1 MFSIIPKDDARQALR
16 VRRNLLAIGMA
27 GVHLMMCCAM
37 YYRGLFRISFTEFIV
52 FNIFL
57 WIGHFSIFAIIRT
70 GFSQRFFDPSLTFA
84 QILWTASCV
93 MLTAYFLNDLRP
105 VVLMLFLV
113 GMLFGFMRLNFR
125 EFIFLSLYAV
135 ILYGAVI
142 GLLYRFH
149 PRAIDV
155 GKEIVV
161 WCSFSLVTFCFAL
174 MGREVSRMRE
184 ALRAQNIQLSG
195 EISERKRAQEELQFK
210 KAYFEGLVDNMPD
223 GIAIFDDEGIITEIN
238 PQFMEMFGY
247 LEEEALGK
255 HISELVGPPDR
266 SKEVNAYRREI
277 ASGQSLNV
285 ETVRMKKDGARID
298 VSLRSAPIVV
308 DNARVGRFVIYRD
321 ISPRK
326 QAESE
331 RARLE
336 SQLQQSRKME
346 AIATLAGGIA
356 HKFNNALTP
365 IMGHIGLLEMK
376 YDEDEETAASLADMK
391 AASRHVAHLTSQLL
405 AYAKGGKYQSRT
417 VSLSD
422 FVQGA
427 LPLIRPSLDSRVRLD
442 TDLPATTMD
451 VKIDP
456 TQMQMVLSAVVANAN
471 DAIEGKGRIRILVG
485 DAQLDE
491 AFVKVHPGF
500 EPGAYVALTVE
511 DDGKGM
517 DKETQTRIFEP
528 FFTTHF
534 IGRGLG
540 MAAVYG
546 IVTNHGGSITVD
558 SELEKGTTVRIYLPA
573 VSVGSRNLGM
583 KPAGEPIAK
592 PVMGRGNIL
601 VIEDEASVMQLTR
614 AVLERLGYGVFEAE
628 TGKKAVETARDLN
641 VKIDLVL
648 LDIKLPDMT
657 GNQLYP
663 LIMEARPDMKVL
675 VCSGYSL
682 DGPAQE
688 ILNAGAEGFVQKP
701 FSIATLSAKL
711 KQLLGNTVHENQS

>member
-37 YYRGLFRISFTEFIV
+37 YYRGLFRLSLTEFIV
-52 FNIFL
+52 FAVAL

-70 GFSQRFFDPSLTFA
+70 GFSQRFSDPSLTFA

-93 MLTAYFLNDLRP
+93 ILTAYFLNDLRP

-113 GMLFGFMRLNFR
+113 GMLFGFLRLNFR
-125 EFIFLSLYAV
+125 EFIFLSFYAV
-135 ILYGAVI
+135 ILYGGII

-149 PRAIDV
+149 PRVIEV
-155 GKEIVV
+155 EKEIIS

-174 MGREVSRMRE
+174 MGREVNRMRE
-184 ALRAQNIQLSG
+184 ALRTRNIQLRG
-195 EISERKRAQEELQFK
+195 EISERKKAQEELQFK
-210 KAYFEGLVDNMPD
+210 NAYFEGLVDNMPD

-238 PQFMEMFGY
+238 LQFMEMFGY
-247 LEEEALGK
+247 LEEEALGQ

-365 IMGHIGLLEMK
+365 IIGHIGLLEMK

-391 AASRHVAHLTSQLL
+391 AAGRHVAHLTNQLL

-427 LPLIRPSLDSRVRLD
+427 LPLIQSSLDSRVRLD
-442 TDLPATTMD
+442 TDLPITTMD
-451 VKIDP
+451 VEIDP

-471 DAIEGKGRIRILVG
+471 DAIEGKGRIRISVG
-485 DAQLDE
+485 EAQLDE
-491 AFVKVHPGF
+491 AFVKVHPGLKS
-500 EPGAYVALTVE
+500 GAYVALTVE

-517 DKETQTRIFEP
+517 DKETRARIFEP

-558 SELEKGTTVRIYLPA
+558 SELEKGTTVQIYLPA
-573 VSVGSRNLGM
+573 VTAGSPNLGAKHSG
-583 KPAGEPIAK
+583 KPMAK

-601 VIEDEASVMQLTR
+601 VIEDEASVLQLTR
-614 AVLERLGYGVFEAE
+614 AVLEKLGYGVLEAE
-628 TGKKAVETARDLN
+628 TGIKAVETARDLN
-641 VKIDLVL
+641 MKIDLTL

-657 GNQLYP
+657 GNQLYS

-688 ILNAGAEGFVQKP
+688 ILNAGAHGFVQKP

-711 KQLLGNTVHENQS
+711 KQLLENTVHENQS